1 MELRLAKRKD
11 FSIVFLQ
18 TLKHLYAQIVVM

>member
-1 MELRLAKRKD
+1 MELRTAKRKD

-18 TLKHLYAQIVVM
+18 TLKHLYAQIADM